1 MTFFVSDSNYLMTF
15 IGWVDHKRLPVER
28 LNEREIFEKYDFR
41 RNLQKR
47 GCSLHLH
54 FDVILRLG

>member
-1 MTFFVSDSNYLMTF
+1 MTF